1 VAPDDLSARPDP
13 PAPLD
18 PPGGREAAA
27 AAPAAGGAPLVTA
40 NLSEHL
46 TRVAARLPDRQAVV
60 CLTGAGSRVRA
71 TSRTFRDLDRAADRL
86 AHAFAARGIGKG
98 VRTILMVRPS
108 FELFAVMFA
117 LLRTGAVPVMI
128 DPGMGRQKLVD
139 NLSSVEAEAYIGIPL
154 AQALRVASRGRFTT
168 VETSVTVGRRLFWG
182 GPTLLELLESEPWRP
197 FTPAPSRPDDVA
209 AIFFTSGS
217 TGPPKGVV
225 YEHGMF
231 DTMAGFL
238 HRHFDYQEGDVDLA
252 TFPIFSLLDVV
263 LGITSVIPDM
273 DPTKPGKADPA
284 MIAEAVTT
292 QRCTSMYASPA
303 LLDNLARWGAETG
316 TALPTLKRIVTAGA
330 PARPDLLE
338 RLQGMLPDGAVI
350 STPYGATEVLP
361 VSTIDSHEILTE
373 TRPLTEAGAG
383 TCVGRPLDGVDVAII
398 GIREEAI
405 GSWDEAEQL
414 PCGQTGEIAVHGA
427 NVTREYFRRPDATLL
442 AKIPVEPGSA
452 DVWHRMGDVG
462 RLDEQ
467 GRLWFCGRMAHR
479 VETVHGTLFSI
490 PCEAIFNAH
499 PRVRR
504 AALVG
509 VGPRG
514 TQRPVI
520 VVELKQGDG
529 GEDLARLT
537 AELLVLGA
545 ARAHTAGIR
554 DVLYHSGFPVDVR
567 HNAKIRREDLAA
579 WAARELGGA

>member
-1 VAPDDLSARPDP
+1 MTP
-13 PAPLD
+13 
-18 PPGGREAAA
+18 EA
-27 AAPAAGGAPLVTA
+27 GASGPVPTV
-40 NLSEHL
+40 NLGEHL
-46 TRVAARLPDRQAVV
+46 TRVAQRLADKPAVV
-60 CLTGAGSRVRA
+60 CLKGTGSRLTC

-86 AHAFAARGIGKG
+86 AHAFARRGIGKG

-139 NLSSVEAEAYIGIPL
+139 NLASVEAGAYVGIPL
-154 AQALRVASRGRFTT
+154 AQALRVLSPGRFSS
-168 VETSVTVGRRLFWG
+168 VRTSVTVGRRLFWG
-182 GPTLLELLESEPWRP
+182 GPTLLELLQSEPWRP
-197 FTPAPSRPDDVA
+197 FPPVSSRPGDVA

-231 DTMAGFL
+231 DAMSGYL
-238 HRHFDYQEGDVDLA
+238 HTHFGYDEGDVDLA

-284 MIAEAVTT
+284 MIAEAVAT

-303 LLDNLARWGAETG
+303 LLENLARWGRETG
-316 TALPTLKRIVTAGA
+316 AKLPTLHRIVTAGA

-338 RLQGMLPDGAVI
+338 ALHAMLPPDAVI

-361 VSTIDSHEILTE
+361 VSTIDSREILAE
-373 TRPLTEAGAG
+373 TRSLTEAGAG
-383 TCVGRPLDGVDVAII
+383 MCVGRPMSGVDVRII
-398 GIREEAI
+398 GITDEPIA
-405 GSWDEAEQL
+405 SWDAVTEPGAGEI
-414 PCGQTGEIAVHGA
+414 GEIAVHGA
-427 NVTREYFRRPDATLL
+427 NVTKEYYRRPEATRL

-462 RLDEQ
+462 HLDEQ

-479 VETVHGTLFSI
+479 VETPSGTLFSI

-504 AALVG
+504 TALVG
-509 VGPRG
+509 VGERG
-514 TQRPVI
+514 AQRPVI
-520 VVELKQGDG
+520 VVELKKDDARG
-529 GEDLARLT
+529 GLPQLT
-537 AELLVLGA
+537 AELLALGA
-545 ARAHTAGIR
+545 AHAHTAGIG
-554 DVLYHSGFPVDVR
+554 DVLYHPGFPVDVR
-567 HNAKIRREDLAA
+567 HNAKIRREDLAV
-579 WAARELGGA
+579 WAAGELGA

>member
-1 VAPDDLSARPDP
+1 VKPESSSSARL
-13 PAPLD
+13 A
-18 PPGGREAAA
+18 
-27 AAPAAGGAPLVTA
+27 TA

-46 TRVAARLPDRQAVV
+46 TRVAQRLPEEPAVV
-60 CLTGAGSRVRA
+60 CLKGRGSRLHA
-71 TSRTFRDLDRAADRL
+71 TRRTFRDLDRAADRL

-154 AQALRVASRGRFTT
+154 AQALRVASRGRFPT
-168 VETSVTVGRRLFWG
+168 VKTSITVGRRLCWG
-182 GPTLLELLESEPWRP
+182 GPTLLELLRSEPWRP

-209 AIFFTSGS
+209 AVFFTSGS

-231 DTMAGFL
+231 DIMAGFL
-238 HRHFDYQEGDVDLA
+238 HTHFGYQEGDVDLA

-284 MIAEAVTT
+284 MIAEALTT
-292 QRCTSMYASPA
+292 QGCTSMYASPA
-303 LLDNLARWGAETG
+303 LLENLARWGGETG
-316 TALPTLKRIVTAGA
+316 TRLPTLRRVVTAGA

-338 RLQGMLPDGAVI
+338 RLHAMLPAGAVI

-361 VSTIDSHEILTE
+361 VSTIDSREILTE

-383 TCVGRPLDGVDVAII
+383 MCVGRPLSGVDVAII
-398 GIREEAI
+398 GISDEAI
-405 GSWDEAEQL
+405 GAWDQAERL
-414 PCGQTGEIAVHGA
+414 PAGATGEIAVHGS
-427 NVTREYFRRPDATLL
+427 NVTKEYFRRPEATRL
-442 AKIPVEPGSA
+442 AKIPVTPGST

-462 RLDEQ
+462 YLDEQ

-479 VETVHGTLFSI
+479 VETAAGTLFSI
-490 PCEAIFNAH
+490 PCEAVFNAH

-504 AALVG
+504 TALVG

-514 TQRPVI
+514 AQRPVI
-520 VVELKQGDG
+520 VVELQKDDDG
-529 GEDLARLT
+529 ADRRRLT
-537 AELLVLGA
+537 AELLALGA
-545 ARAHTAGIR
+545 RREHTAGIR

-567 HNAKIRREDLAA
+567 HNAKIRREDLAV
-579 WAARELGGA
+579 WAVRELGA